1 MKVDLYDAPL
11 SDEAE
16 RLLQDPQAVHDLLI
30 KIMESGDRGHH
41 FEVRAGARTLDVTS
55 SAANLADTEA

>member
-16 RLLQDPQAVHDLLI
+16 QMLKDPEAVHDLLI
-30 KIMESGDRGHH
+30 KLMEGGDRRH
-41 FEVRAGARTLDVTS
+41 FEVKTGSRTLDVST
-55 SAANLADTEA
+55 SAAVLVPTEA

>member
-16 RLLQDPQAVHDLLI
+16 RLLQDPRAVHDLLI
-30 KIMESGDRGHH
+30 KIMESGERRH
-41 FEVRAGARTLDVTS
+41 FEVKAGARVLDVTS
-55 SAANLADTEA
+55 SVPVAANSEA

>member
-16 RLLQDPQAVHDLLI
+16 QLLQDPQAAHDLLI
-30 KIMESGDRGHH
+30 KIMEGGDRRH
-41 FEVRAGARTLDVTS
+41 FEVRSGARMLDVTS
-55 SAANLADTEA
+55 SAAVVADTEA

>member
-16 RLLQDPQAVHDLLI
+16 QLLQDPQAAHDLLI
-30 KIMESGDRGHH
+30 KIMESGDRRH
-41 FEVRAGARTLDVTS
+41 FEVRSGARMLDVTS
-55 SAANLADTEA
+55 SPAVVADTEA

>member
-16 RLLQDPQAVHDLLI
+16 KLLQDPQAVHDLLI
-30 KIMESGDRGHH
+30 KIMEGGDRRH
-41 FEVRAGARTLDVTS
+41 FEVKAGTRTLDVTS
-55 SAANLADTEA
+55 SAAVTAGSEA